1 MRRDAI
7 RTLLLALM
15 PAVAAWKRAHGLAVE
30 NSVRE
35 RAVLARSEAAARAA
49 GLDPDSVRA
58 LFAVQITLAKAIER
72 RATDAPATL
81 DLDTELRPALSEI
94 GDRIVASLAVAAPV
108 EARALEE
115 DRLAP
120 LAELL
125 SSDEVGELRTAILG
139 VRRGKP

>member
-1 MRRDAI
+1 
-7 RTLLLALM
+7 M

-58 LFAVQITLAKAIER
+58 LFAVQIELAKAIER
-72 RATDAPATL
+72 RATEAESTL

-94 GDRIVASLAVAAPV
+94 GARIVASLAVAAPV
-108 EARALEE
+108 EAGALAK
-115 DRLAP
+115 DRLVP

-125 SSDEVGELRTAILG
+125 SSDEVSELRTAILA
-139 VRRGKP
+139 VRRGKPWPK